1 MDNILDESE
10 VECIAR
16 RYALTQIAWL
26 CWSHERLRD
35 LIGERD
41 ETIAKLIDREQATTT
56 NGVPTE

>member
-26 CWSHERLRD
+26 CWSHERMRD
-35 LIGERD
+35 IIAERD
-41 ETIAKLIDREQATTT
+41 ATIARLIERERLITT
-56 NGVPTE
+56 NGDE